1 MLDEVHLEE
10 RRANASEDGQGGEAM
25 KIESLKELIE
35 LCRAGQCAVTLE
47 ACQSGIVAKVVANRG
62 EVSKQT
68 SVWLD
73 NNDKE
78 MVEKLEAAI
87 RRVQ

>member
-1 MLDEVHLEE
+1 
-10 RRANASEDGQGGEAM
+10 
-25 KIESLKELIE
+25 
-35 LCRAGQCAVTLE
+35 
-47 ACQSGIVAKVVANRG
+47 VANRG

-78 MVEKLEAAI
+78 MAEKLEAAI
-87 RRVQ
+87 QRVQ